1 MDKEGYVSISVISR
15 FNRVRALSQ
24 EIYTIKEALRNSTV
38 IEMRG
43 DRVRQRVNW
52 NWVVSPDTGK
62 DSHLA

>member
-52 NWVVSPDTGK
+52 NRWLPGSGK
-62 DSHLA
+62 GHNDNI